1 MIRSATENE
10 GRGNGDDMT
19 ETQTETPVEQSV
31 PGRTRWGV
39 FLAIL
44 AVPALVV
51 AALIALV
58 VAWFFTDDSV
68 EPDVKKT
75 SCAEALAFGGAKLP
89 AGARDPGCYLDAGPE
104 PRFEASFRM
113 RTDEIGAWLAATYPD
128 EPGLRTKQCGSRSI
142 DACLNVGP
150 VAGQHASVQVEVVHD
165 GPNWSDV
172 RFVAFTL

>member
-1 MIRSATENE
+1 MTQT
-10 GRGNGDDMT
+10 DT
-19 ETQTETPVEQSV
+19 ETVVEQDG

-39 FLAIL
+39 FLVIL
-44 AVPALVV
+44 AVPTLVV
-51 AALIALV
+51 AALIALL
-58 VAWFFTDDSV
+58 VAWLFTDDSV
-68 EPDVKKT
+68 ASDVKKT
-75 SCAEALAFGGAKLP
+75 SCAEALAYGGAKLP
-89 AGARDPGCYLDAGPE
+89 EGARDAGCYLDAGPE

-113 RTDEIGAWLAATYPD
+113 RTNKVGAWLAATYPD
-128 EPGLRTKQCGSRSI
+128 EPALRTKQCASRSI